1 MKEKTTSFQLLI
13 TLYIGIITTGML
25 MMPRQLYRIA
35 SLNLWLSIMI
45 GSLLGYFSIIV
56 ITLFL
61 HTFKNKTLTEITEET
76 LGPYLGR
83 ALTFIFIFLTFYCE
97 AYFVRQ
103 YTNFISTNFYP
114 KTPNYI
120 IIGSLVMVCCF
131 AVYHGIEVI
140 CRCALI
146 ALPFILLFFS
156 LGSLLSVPGISFVN
170 LLPILDKGLVPPL
183 SGASV
188 SLAWFS
194 EFMLLS
200 MCTPFIRHSKTFL
213 RDGFN
218 MVTITLITLLILI
231 VSILLLLSAFT
242 GVPLYPY
249 IVSVSYIS
257 IGRFF
262 EHIEALV
269 MAIWIVGAFVKIS
282 FYLFVIVHSSAS
294 FLRLS
299 SYKLNALPIS
309 FLLFLFSLWIYPSA
323 QSQIKI
329 GSPLIN
335 TITILVNLFYPLLI
349 LGFVL
354 FKKKNMA
361 Y

>member
-1 MKEKTTSFQLLI
+1 
-13 TLYIGIITTGML
+13 
-25 MMPRQLYRIA
+25 MMPRQLYHIA

-76 LGPYLGR
+76 LGPYFGR

-103 YTNFISTNFYP
+103 YTNFISTFFYP
-114 KTPNYI
+114 RTPNYI
-120 IIGSLVMVCCF
+120 IIGSMVMVCCF
-131 AVYHGIEVI
+131 AVYQGIEVV

-146 ALPFILLFFS
+146 ALPFIILFFS
-156 LGSLLSVPGISFVN
+156 LGSCLSFLEMSFEN
-170 LLPILDKGLVPPL
+170 LLPILDKGLIPPL
-183 SGASV
+183 SGSAV

-194 EFMLLS
+194 EFILISLCM
-200 MCTPFIRHSKTFL
+200 PFIRHSKTFL
-213 RDGFN
+213 KDGFIT
-218 MVTITLITLLILI
+218 VTTTLITLLFFII
-231 VSILLLLSAFT
+231 SIMLLLGALT

-249 IVSVSYIS
+249 MVSVSYIS

-269 MAIWIVGAFVKIS
+269 MAIWIVGAFVKIT
-282 FYLFVIVHSSAS
+282 FYLFIIVHSSAT

-299 SYKLNALPIS
+299 SYKLTALPIS
-309 FLLFLFSLWIYPSA
+309 FLLFLFSLWIYPSS
-323 QSQIKI
+323 QSQFKI
-329 GSPLIN
+329 GSPLVN
-335 TITILVNLFYPLLI
+335 TLTILVNLCYPLFI

-354 FKKKNMA
+354 FKKKHSA

>member
-1 MKEKTTSFQLLI
+1 
-13 TLYIGIITTGML
+13 

-35 SLNLWLSIMI
+35 SLNLWLSIII
-45 GSLLGYFSIIV
+45 GSLFGYFSIIV
-56 ITLFL
+56 ITVFL

-76 LGPYLGR
+76 LSPYFGR
-83 ALTFIFIFLTFYCE
+83 ALTFIFIILTFYCE

-114 KTPNYI
+114 ETPRYI
-120 IIGSLVMVCCF
+120 IIGSMVMVCCF

-156 LGSLLSVPGISFVN
+156 LGSSLSFPEMSFVN
-170 LLPILDKGLVPPL
+170 LLPILDKGLIPPL
-183 SGASV
+183 GGSSV

-194 EFMLLS
+194 EFILISL
-200 MCTPFIRHSKTFL
+200 CTPFIRQSKTFL
-213 RDGFN
+213 KDGFIT
-218 MVTITLITLLILI
+218 VTITLITLLFFT
-231 VSILLLLSAFT
+231 VSILLFLSAFT

-249 IVSVSYIS
+249 MVSVRYIS
-257 IGRFF
+257 IGRFL

-269 MAIWIVGAFVKIS
+269 MAMWIVGAFVKIS
-282 FYLFVIVHSSAS
+282 FYLFIIVHSSAT

-309 FLLFLFSLWIYPSA
+309 FLLFLFSLWIHPS
-323 QSQIKI
+323 SQNLFKI
-329 GSPLIN
+329 GSPLVN
-335 TITILVNLFYPLLI
+335 TINILVNLCYPLFI

-354 FKKKNMA
+354 FKKKNSA